1 MAHGCEWLLQ
11 KECRSSVGAVL
22 IGISGEVAVGI
33 VLADCSSSQ
42 SAAQAVCLASATSAA
57 CAALFLLQP

>member
-33 VLADCSSSQ
+33 VRADRSSSQ
-42 SAAQAVCLASATSAA
+42 SAAQAVCLASAKSAA
-57 CAALFLLQP
+57 CAVLFLPQS